1 MPIKK
6 RVREILE
13 VANTGDRASRWFD
26 WFLLSLISIN
36 VIALVLGTM
45 NELFDAAP
53 QAFDLINSVSV
64 AIFTVEY
71 LLRVWSCTADPRY
84 SGSIKGRLRFMLSP
98 LMLIDLLSILPFF
111 VLLLY
116 DQQALDLR
124 AFRALRLVARAA
136 RLTRYSPG
144 FHTLAAVI
152 EARKYELLT
161 VVAVLVVMLVLAASL
176 MYFAEKE
183 AQPEKFASIPAAMW
197 WRHHHP
203 DHCRLRGCGAGN
215 RPRPDNRRVDSN
227 SRHRILRPARRHTGV
242 EFLGANTTP
251 PAARNPNLPPL
262 RRRDTR
268 VTRGEARVP
277 SPRRCHTI
285 AAVIAKNT
293 CPVPP

>member
-1 MPIKK
+1 MDFTKEGESPQPMPIKN

-13 VANTGDRASRWFD
+13 VAHTGDRASRWFD
-26 WFLLSLISIN
+26 RFLISLISIN

-53 QAFDLINSVSV
+53 QAFDLINTVSV

-98 LMLIDLLSILPFF
+98 LMVIDLLSILPFF
-111 VLLLY
+111 VLLVY

-124 AFRALRLVARAA
+124 AFRAVRLVARAA

-152 EARKYELLT
+152 EARKYELIT
-161 VVAVLVVMLVLAASL
+161 VVAVLAVMLVLAASL
-176 MYFAEKE
+176 MYFVEKE

-197 WRHHHP
+197 WSIVTLTTVGYGDVAPVTVPGRIIAGLIAILGIGFFALPAGILGSSFLEQIQRRQHETRICP
-203 DHCRLRGCGAGN
+203 HC
-215 RPRPDNRRVDSN
+215 
-227 SRHRILRPARRHTGV
+227 
-242 EFLGANTTP
+242 
-251 PAARNPNLPPL
+251 
-262 RRRDTR
+262 
-268 VTRGEARVP
+268 GEEI
-277 SPRRCHTI
+277 HE
-285 AAVIAKNT
+285 
-293 CPVPP
+293 